1 MDTFDLSRR
10 LAAEALGTGI
20 LVATVVG
27 SGIMAE
33 TLTKDVALALLC
45 NTLPTGAI
53 LVVLI
58 TVLGP
63 ISGAHFN
70 PAVTLVFTGK
80 RELPPQEAVLYV
92 VAQIA
97 GGIAGTMAAHLMFAL
112 PVVDFS
118 MKTRTGGAQ
127 WFAEFVAAFGLV
139 ATILAG
145 IRFQRTAVPWLV
157 GLYITA
163 AYWFTASTSFA
174 NPAVAIARSL
184 TNTFAGIRPVDLPG
198 FIRGRALR
206 RLRRHAVDELAARKT
221 RSKGPGQNRGDIS
234 ISVTIYHNPDC
245 GISRNTLAM
254 IRQSGVEPTVI
265 EYLKTPPS
273 RERLKELIS
282 AMGISVRAL
291 IREKGTPYKELGLD
305 DPRWTDEQLIEQM
318 LAHPILIN
326 RPIVV
331 TPKGV
336 KLCRPS
342 EAVLD
347 LLPNPHIGRF
357 VKEDGEVIDAV

>member
-1 MDTFDLSRR
+1 MPDQFDLPRR

-80 RELPPQEAVLYV
+80 RELPVNDAALYV
-92 VAQIA
+92 VAQIG
-97 GGIAGTMAAHLMFAL
+97 GGIAGTMAAHLMFGL
-112 PVVDFS
+112 PLLDLSAKV
-118 MKTRTGGAQ
+118 RTGGPQ
-127 WFAEFVAAFGLV
+127 WFAEAVAAFGLV

-145 IRFQRTAVPWLV
+145 IRFQRTAIPWLV

-174 NPAVAIARSL
+174 NPAVTLARVFS
-184 TNTFAGIRPVDLPG
+184 NTFAGIRPQDAPPFVVAQMIG
-198 FIRGRALR
+198 
-206 RLRRHAVDELAARKT
+206 AVMAAYLCRWLLA
-221 RSKGPGQNRGDIS
+221 
-234 ISVTIYHNPDC
+234 
-245 GISRNTLAM
+245 
-254 IRQSGVEPTVI
+254 
-265 EYLKTPPS
+265 
-273 RERLKELIS
+273 ER
-282 AMGISVRAL
+282 
-291 IREKGTPYKELGLD
+291 
-305 DPRWTDEQLIEQM
+305 
-318 LAHPILIN
+318 
-326 RPIVV
+326 VV
-331 TPKGV
+331 TAN
-336 KLCRPS
+336 
-342 EAVLD
+342 EA
-347 LLPNPHIGRF
+347 LPA
-357 VKEDGEVIDAV
+357 E